1 MLDKQLAEEVAPRSK
16 GVQSVET
23 GMLILRVFCHARGP
37 MSLTQ
42 IAQAVD
48 IPPAKVH
55 RYLASLVESGMV
67 HHRKSGTYDLG
78 RAAAEIGMAA
88 VARFDVVNR
97 AADALPDLVEA
108 TQCTAMLS
116 VWGTEGPTVVRW
128 ERANPPLVT
137 ALGVGTVLPLL
148 TSATGLAFLSWSPP
162 RLAEGLIP
170 EPDIAAAADLRDAI
184 RAAGFAQAQETF
196 IPGLYAL
203 AAPVLDLQGQ
213 AAAAVTLVSTDRS
226 IMAPDSLARK
236 HLVRA
241 FPATE
246 IAVPGSA
253 PD

>member
-1 MLDKQLAEEVAPRSK
+1 MLDKQVPEETATRSK

-23 GMLILRVFCHARGP
+23 GMLILHAFCQARGP

-42 IAQAVD
+42 IAQAVN

-67 HHRKSGTYDLG
+67 HHRKTGTYDLG

-108 TQCTAMLS
+108 TRCTAMLS

-162 RLAEGLIP
+162 RLAEGLLP
-170 EPDIAAAADLRDAI
+170 EPDIAAAADMRDSI
-184 RAAGFAQAQETF
+184 RTAGFAEAQETF

-213 AAAAVTLVSTDRS
+213 AAAAVTLVSTDQTIIAANS
-226 IMAPDSLARK
+226 PARD

-246 IAVPGSA
+246 TARPGSA
-253 PD
+253 VG